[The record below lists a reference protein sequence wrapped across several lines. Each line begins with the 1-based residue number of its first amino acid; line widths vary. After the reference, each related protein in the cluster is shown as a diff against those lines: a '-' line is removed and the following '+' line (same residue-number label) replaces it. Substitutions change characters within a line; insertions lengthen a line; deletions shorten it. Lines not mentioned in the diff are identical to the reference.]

1 MSSDQQHESEHT
13 EHSEHTEEHDMS
25 SGGQVSEGPNSFSE
39 AGEVGGA
46 DNVEKSTWAT
56 STSADD

>member
-1 MSSDQQHESEHT
+1 MSSDKHESEHT

-25 SGGQVSEGPNSFSE
+25 SGGQVSEGPNSFSD

-46 DNVEKSTWAT
+46 DAVEKSTWAT
-56 STSADD
+56 STQPDE